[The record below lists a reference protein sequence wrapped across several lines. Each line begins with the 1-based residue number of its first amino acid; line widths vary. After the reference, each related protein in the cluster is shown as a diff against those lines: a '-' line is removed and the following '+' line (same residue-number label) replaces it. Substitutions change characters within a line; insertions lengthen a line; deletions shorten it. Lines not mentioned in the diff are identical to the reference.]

1 VVSDTQQATIRAALQ
16 RTHGRM
22 AMLHALARLDLPDA
36 WIAAG
41 AVRNAVWD
49 TLHAYPDATPLADV
63 DVIWF
68 DASHASEAQDRGLEK
83 RLGELLPGL
92 RWSVKNQARMHL
104 RNGDAPYLNCL
115 DAMRRWPETA
125 TCVAA
130 RLARDGTIELCSAHG
145 FDDLLGCI
153 LRPTPHLATDRM
165 VVFHERIAGK
175 RWRQIWPRL
184 AVAESPTDCHAAA
197 SVIFGASNA

>member
-1 VVSDTQQATIRAALQ
+1 
-16 RTHGRM
+16 
-22 AMLHALARLDLPDA
+22 MLHALARLDLPDA

-49 TLHAYPDATPLADV
+49 MLHAYPDATPLADV

-68 DASHASEAQDRGLEK
+68 DASHASEAQDRGLEQ
-83 RLGELLPGL
+83 RLGELLAGL

-115 DAMRRWPETA
+115 DAMRSWPETA

-153 LRPTPHLATDRM
+153 LRPTQHFATDRIA
-165 VVFHERIAGK
+165 VFHERIAGK
-175 RWRQIWPRL
+175 RWQQIWPRL
-184 AVAESPTDCHAAA
+184 AVA
-197 SVIFGASNA
+197 